1 MLKVG
6 RKRKE
11 GEKAHK
17 LYCLDLTEISPR
29 SQGNEIQDRFDL
41 LILCHD
47 QTRYPPS

>member
-17 LYCLDLTEISPR
+17 LDCLDLTETSPRVR
-29 SQGNEIQDRFDL
+29 SQGN
-41 LILCHD
+41 
-47 QTRYPPS
+47 